1 VRDIIP
7 PCGTKTLEVVDAA
20 WKAGGRDISIGRMG
34 VSTQTDDRW
43 RQYVP
48 LLAGV
53 AILIVAGI
61 EVILTAHSQL
71 GNPQVGQDT
80 RWQYVDG
87 VGLSVGHSPYLDWR
101 FTYPPSDALLWA
113 LVAKVASYHTVV
125 LVEAYLQPALI
136 TAMLC
141 GACYLAMRSRLWLV
155 AGSLTSIVVLRSDTV
170 VNWLWLENSSTLLA
184 SATVLMLAALYR
196 KRWGW
201 FALVLG
207 LTILVKP
214 LLAPYVVILFVC
226 RRWRELIYL
235 VLGVGIVVAVTLPI
249 VGSVSQFVTASHRII
264 GGSDLVGP
272 IGSMFNESLVAIG
285 VTRHLSHGL
294 VDFLR
299 LCCVVLAIVAVWRA
313 WRFRLKDPVELFAV
327 ANACYA
333 AGMLAGDLSEI
344 HYEYATAAGMI
355 LILARSPSLV
365 ARALI
370 VAASACAV
378 FSSSFFGFGRS
389 LLAGQL
395 RFVLY
400 EVFLLLGSVAAVFGA
415 RVLSPDSQSDRRP
428 VAPSVGVPH
437 MATGG
442 RPSMGIGIA
451 VVAYNA
457 ESTLVRT
464 LDRVPSDFR
473 SRISEII
480 ICDDASHDATF
491 DMAQG
496 WARDNCSVR
505 THIVRHPKNL
515 GYGGNQKVAYDLAIE
530 HGLDVVVLL
539 HGDGQYAPEFLPD
552 IVAPFEDGGCD
563 AVFGSRMMIRGA
575 ARRGGMP
582 LYKRVGNK
590 SLTAFENGMLRAR
603 LSEFHSGYRAYT
615 TDILRRVPFRANSDG
630 FNFDTQIIVQVLDVG
645 GRIKE
650 IPIPT
655 FYGDEICY
663 VNGMKYAKECI
674 LDVFAYRRA
683 LRGRGTRPWIPSQGI
698 PVGAEDP
705 IHIHRAE
712 P

>member
-1 VRDIIP
+1 MVASRRAD
-7 PCGTKTLEVVDAA
+7 E
-20 WKAGGRDISIGRMG
+20 
-34 VSTQTDDRW
+34 RW

-48 LLAGV
+48 LLIGA

-61 EVILTAHSQL
+61 EIILTAHSQL
-71 GNPQVGQDT
+71 GNSQVGQDT
-80 RWQYVDG
+80 QWQYNDG
-87 VGLSVGHSPYLDWR
+87 VALSAGHSPYLDWR
-101 FTYPPSDALLWA
+101 FTYPPPDALLWA
-113 LVAKVASYHTVV
+113 LVAKIATLHTVV
-125 LVEAYLQPALI
+125 VVEAYLQPAVI

-141 GACYLAMRSRLWLV
+141 GACYLAMRSPLWLV
-155 AGSLTSIVVLRSDTV
+155 AGSLTSIAVLRSDTV
-170 VNWLWLENSSTLLA
+170 VNWLWVENSSTLLA
-184 SATVLMLAALYR
+184 SATVVMLAALYR

-214 LLAPYVVILFVC
+214 LLAPFAVILFVS
-226 RRWRELIYL
+226 RRWRELIFL
-235 VLGVGIVVAVTLPI
+235 VLGVGIVVAATLPI
-249 VGSVSQFVTASHRII
+249 VGSFSQFTTASHRIL

-285 VTRHLSHGL
+285 VTQHLSHGL

-299 LCCVVLAIVAVWRA
+299 VCCVGLAIAAVWRA
-313 WRFRLKDPVELFAV
+313 WRFRLNDPVELFAV

-333 AGMLAGDLSEI
+333 AGMLAGALSEV

-355 LILARSPSLV
+355 LILARSPSLL

-370 VAASACAV
+370 VAASVCAL
-378 FSSSFFGFGRS
+378 FSSPFFGFGGS
-389 LLAGQL
+389 ILAGQL

-400 EVFLLLGSVAAVFGA
+400 EAFLLLGSVAAVFGA
-415 RVLSPDSQSDRRP
+415 RVSSTESQRDRGP
-428 VAPSVGVPH
+428 VATSVSIRH
-437 MATGG
+437 MATSG
-442 RPSMGIGIA
+442 RSSLRIGIA

-457 ESTLVRT
+457 ESTLVGT
-464 LDRVPSDFR
+464 LDRIPAEFR

-491 DMAQG
+491 EIAQA
-496 WARDNCSVR
+496 WAMDHCSLR

-515 GYGGNQKVAYDLAIE
+515 GYGGNQKVAYDLAID

-539 HGDGQYAPEFLPD
+539 HGDGQYAPEFLPEM
-552 IVAPFEDGGCD
+552 VAPFEDGGCD
-563 AVFGSRMMIRGA
+563 AVFGSRMLIKGA

-582 LYKRVGNK
+582 LYKRVGNTL
-590 SLTAFENGMLRAR
+590 LTAFENRMLGTR

-615 TDILRRVPFRANSDG
+615 TDILRQIPLRANSDG
-630 FNFDTQIIVQVLDVG
+630 FNFDTQIILQVLDVG

-663 VNGMKYAKECI
+663 VNGMKYAKDSV
-674 LDVFAYRRA
+674 LDVLAYRRA
-683 LRGRGTRPWIPSQGI
+683 LRGRGTTPWIPQRSRPLVI
-698 PVGAEDP
+698 
-705 IHIHRAE
+705 E
-712 P
+712 PDAPPQAV